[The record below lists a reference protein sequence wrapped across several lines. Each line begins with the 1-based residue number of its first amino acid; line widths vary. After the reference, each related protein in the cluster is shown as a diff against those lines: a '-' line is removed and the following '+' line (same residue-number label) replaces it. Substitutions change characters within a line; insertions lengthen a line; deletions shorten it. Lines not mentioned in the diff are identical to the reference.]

1 MLIFASIHR
10 HSEQHQGSDFLK
22 QLFQYQLMG
31 GMVDGLEDSAAM
43 TVWMRQN
50 LAMLEGLASDH
61 DNFKLF
67 VADGEG
73 HCSLSF
79 SSAVEETC
87 VHTLSAS
94 LLSFVLT
101 RFLGVQRVCGVA

>member
-1 MLIFASIHR
+1 
-10 HSEQHQGSDFLK
+10 
-22 QLFQYQLMG
+22 MG
-31 GMVDGLEDSAAM
+31 GMVDDLEDSAAM

-79 SSAVEETC
+79 SSAIEETC
-87 VHTLSAS
+87 VPTLSGS
-94 LLSFVLT
+94 RLSFILSPSLVT
-101 RFLGVQRVCGVA
+101 RAHTGFRGVQRVCGVA